1 MIECD
6 CFDADLHLARAG
18 RRRSWHIGKFQL
30 AIGDQSQRAHVNWLA
45 RQAGSS
51 PITNETFWPPKPNEF
66 EIAWRK
72 RASRASLGT
81 TSSGIAGSGIAELMV
96 GGMR

>member
-45 RQAGSS
+45 R
-51 PITNETFWPPKPNEF
+51 P
-66 EIAWRK
+66 
-72 RASRASLGT
+72 
-81 TSSGIAGSGIAELMV
+81 SGGLEPHHQRNVLAAKTE
-96 GGMR
+96 